1 MARRTVLAG
10 LVCMLPVSG
19 LALAA
24 DRSETALPHV
34 GTAQAEPH
42 SPTPQ
47 PAHGGDVRL
56 AGPFWLELVASKGAL
71 TLYVTD
77 RAGKPVDSVGG
88 KGKAGLHTD
97 GKATQLELR
106 PAGGN
111 RLEAKGRLNLKPT
124 TVVFVTVDLRGER
137 PHRTVFRPLAAS
149 RAGR

>member
-1 MARRTVLAG
+1 VPRRTVVAG
-10 LVCMLPVSG
+10 LVCLLPVSG

-24 DRSETALPHV
+24 DRAETALPRAV
-34 GTAQAEPH
+34 TAQAEP
-42 SPTPQ
+42 SSQTPR

-56 AGPFWLELVASKGAL
+56 AGPFWLELVARKGAL

-77 RAGKPVDSVGG
+77 HAGNPVDSVGG

-97 GKATQLELR
+97 GKSTQVELR

-111 RLEAKGRLNLKPT
+111 RLEAKGQVNLKPT
-124 TVVFVTVDLRGER
+124 TVVFVTVDLRGQK